1 MNIKKKIINNIVF
14 ISLLSIIITT
24 GCIIWQSERLGKEIL
39 FSIAKD
45 RLTNLRYFK
54 TLQIE
59 SYFNHL
65 MDNLFVLSTNQQIID
80 SLQDFSKAFP
90 KYLSESHGLDA
101 GYKSEV
107 INNYLDAYAEKY
119 KYYNVGRTID
129 VNKILNLISEN
140 SFAIQYKY
148 IFENPYSLLNKDQL
162 DTVNDGTKYS
172 LIHSKYHQS
181 LRAFKRQFGF
191 DDIFLVDAKT
201 GYIVYTVN
209 KEIDFTT
216 SLLNGPYAQS
226 GVGEVFKSIM
236 NNNKANFIAVADFA
250 PYLVSYDNQ
259 AAFIGTAVL
268 DNNGNKIGAVI
279 AQLSINDLNNIMTN
293 GAQWENIGLGK
304 TVNAVI
310 VGSDYKL
317 RTNNRFFLENP
328 NQFLDELKQAGTS
341 QNVVDLIKVKNSIV
355 GILKTDTLAVRKA
368 FTGADG
374 FTDYVDYRK
383 ISVLGSFAPI
393 KISGLNWVIVVK
405 MNKDEAFKW
414 IQVLNKEII
423 SSSTFIVII
432 ISIFAIILGII
443 TANGIMQYI
452 YKITAEIN
460 DIAQS
465 RDLTKR
471 LKVLE
476 NSEFTV
482 MINAFNNFI
491 ANLQITLKNIVD
503 SSARTKVKINNK
515 FSQDEEDEYEV
526 KQDIFDLNEQI
537 NQLSNE
543 FKIIEDENERTKYW

>member
-1 MNIKKKIINNIVF
+1 
-14 ISLLSIIITT
+14 
-24 GCIIWQSERLGKEIL
+24 
-39 FSIAKD
+39 
-45 RLTNLRYFK
+45 
-54 TLQIE
+54 
-59 SYFNHL
+59 
-65 MDNLFVLSTNQQIID
+65 
-80 SLQDFSKAFP
+80 
-90 KYLSESHGLDA
+90 
-101 GYKSEV
+101 
-107 INNYLDAYAEKY
+107 
-119 KYYNVGRTID
+119 
-129 VNKILNLISEN
+129 
-140 SFAIQYKY
+140 
-148 IFENPYSLLNKDQL
+148 
-162 DTVNDGTKYS
+162 
-172 LIHSKYHQS
+172 
-181 LRAFKRQFGF
+181 
-191 DDIFLVDAKT
+191 
-201 GYIVYTVN
+201 
-209 KEIDFTT
+209 
-216 SLLNGPYAQS
+216 
-226 GVGEVFKSIM
+226 
-236 NNNKANFIAVADFA
+236 
-250 PYLVSYDNQ
+250 
-259 AAFIGTAVL
+259 
-268 DNNGNKIGAVI
+268 
-279 AQLSINDLNNIMTN
+279 MTN
-293 GAQWENIGLGK
+293 GEQWENIGLGK

-328 NQFLDELKQAGTS
+328 NQFLDELKQTGTP
-341 QNVVDLIKVKNSIV
+341 QNVIDLIKVKNSII

-383 ISVLGSFAPI
+383 ISVLGSFAPL

-503 SSARTKVKINNK
+503 SSAKTKVKINNK